1 MSITFTEVTTA
12 GGTFPNGNLWE
23 FVSISPDGS
32 KALACANGVGGGVWY
47 SASPGT
53 PDSPSWVSTSLTTTL
68 AWQSVAI
75 SGNATSGYIGLA
87 CASSVGGVGGGIWY
101 TSSPTL
107 NSWIQ
112 LSGGSFPTDLVWLS
126 VSLSSDGSKALACA
140 NGGGVWYSAEP
151 TLYSSWTQLSGSS
164 SFLTTLDWKRV
175 SLSGDGLSAVA
186 CTTTG
191 SIFHAAEPGSAGNW
205 GIVTDTTGGWTA
217 ISLSSNGS
225 KALACGGGGG
235 VWYSTSPGT
244 AWTSTTLSTIDAWSG
259 VSISADGSTGL
270 ACSNGSGIWYV
281 TNVGSTSTWTELG
294 ITSTYTWTSINL
306 SLNGSTTVAMA
317 ASEST
322 GVWYWSFPQQTQSCF
337 LAGSQISMADNT
349 FKSIEK
355 ITVGEKV
362 ISCFSNAPIT
372 VKRVW
377 HNTIQGSKLEPDN
390 VPFCIPKSFIA
401 KENPSEDVFLSG
413 FHRIIVTSETGE
425 RVGVQTFK
433 FPGLLPVKYEEDAV
447 DYYHIELDS
456 DFTDGVYVSGMPV
469 EALEH
474 EGDPSLH

>member
-1 MSITFTEVTTA
+1 MSITFTEVTTV
-12 GGTFPNGNLWE
+12 GGTFPNDNLWE

-32 KALACANGVGGGVWY
+32 KALACAPKSGVWY

-53 PDSPSWVSTSLTTTL
+53 PDAWLKSSLSTSLT
-68 AWQSVAI
+68 WQSVAI
-75 SGNATSGYIGLA
+75 SGNTTSGYIGLA
-87 CASSVGGVGGGIWY
+87 CASDVTGGGIWY

-107 NSWIQ
+107 NSWTQ
-112 LSGGSFPTDLVWLS
+112 LSGGTFPTGLVWLS

-140 NGGGVWYSAEP
+140 NGGGVWYSAAP
-151 TLYSSWTQLSGSS
+151 TTNVWTQLSGNTS
-164 SFLTTLDWKRV
+164 SFLTSLNWQRV
-175 SLSGDGLSAVA
+175 SLSGDGSSAVA
-186 CTTTG
+186 CTATG
-191 SIFHAAEPGSAGNW
+191 SIFYAATGPGSAVNW
-205 GIVTDTTGGWTA
+205 GIVAGTTVGWTA
-217 ISLSSNGS
+217 ISLSSDGS
-225 KALACGGGGG
+225 KALACNGDG
-235 VWYSTSPGT
+235 VWYSSSPGT
-244 AWTSTTLSTIDAWSG
+244 VWTLTTLSTTYDWSG

-270 ACSNGSGIWYV
+270 ACSNATGIWYA
-281 TNVGSTSTWTELG
+281 TNVGSTSIWTELD

-317 ASEST
+317 ASESS